1 MVAKKTLLI
10 TNNHRAYTGG
20 GAYIMMMLN
29 ILKKYYDIY
38 TDNDLPWYLNVT
50 TPLALN
56 VNEISL
62 VGPGQEFDLHLLA
75 DYRGWVTPRSQNAI
89 QIIYYPLEKNVQG
102 WNKFFVLNEFCQHRA
117 KELYSV
123 SSYIISP
130 YYHAKD
136 FYILP
141 KKRQVI
147 NVGQYF
153 YEQDDHSKNQHMV
166 IAWFQQQNYYT
177 SLVLHGKIINHS
189 YYMALQDLCKND
201 SRIKLKSDRPFAE
214 IKNDFDES
222 EIMLHAIGYGRQD
235 PAQTEHFGLVA
246 LEALL
251 SGCQPFVHNSGGCR
265 YIDGV
270 VVYDEFDQVGL
281 PTDTPE
287 NLRHRASIYK
297 YDNTEQQ
304 ILKAINE

>member
-20 GAYIMMMLN
+20 GAYIMMILSV
-29 ILKKYYDIY
+29 LKKYYDIY
-38 TDNDLPWYLNVT
+38 TDNDLAWYSHTT
-50 TPLALN
+50 TPLALDP
-56 VNEISL
+56 NEINLAS
-62 VGPGQEFDLHLLA
+62 PGQEFDLHLLA
-75 DYRGWVTPRSQNAI
+75 DYRGWAEPRSRNSI

-102 WNKFFVLNEFCQHRA
+102 WHKFFVLNEFCQHRA
-117 KELYSV
+117 EQIYSGP
-123 SSYIISP
+123 SYVISP
-130 YYHAKD
+130 YYRAED

-153 YEQDDHSKNQHMV
+153 YEQDDHSKNQHLV
-166 IAWFQQQNYYT
+166 IDWFQKQDYYHN
-177 SLVLHGKIINHS
+177 LILHGKIINHT
-189 YYMALQDLCKND
+189 YFMALQDICRND
-201 SRIKLKSDRPFAE
+201 TRIQLKSDRPFAE
-214 IKNDFDES
+214 IKHDFAES
-222 EIMLHAIGYGRQD
+222 DIMLHAIGYGRQD

-270 VVYDEFDQVGL
+270 MVYDEFDQISQ
-281 PTDTPE
+281 PNDTPE
-287 NLRHRASIYK
+287 NLRSRACIYK